1 MYIIKDH
8 IDSDFCTCI
17 ISNEASCI
25 KDHIDSDFL
34 KDEMPSAPYQKQ
46 IDNIVEFDWLVSLL
60 TEVVETTFDWISKNG
75 EKWMIHDNKG
85 TMDQQSDIYIRHMAR
100 NGNTGDFKY
109 KGGIKMFLI
118 FWGKIISNGEEGKEC
133 HFHILNQS
141 REDMKEIQKVEKRRI
156 VKSTFCNE
164 RSSKSHCMIIL
175 DVPIVGGRLIL
186 VDMAGSENIEQAGQ
200 TGFEAKMQ
208 IAIYTI
214 STWSRTVM
222 EKIKQLIGRSA
233 PPDFLAKLTY
243 LIWIHHETLCCREDM
258 LLNKAHKI
266 GEMLQEKIEQLAEV
280 ERAFFHIDFE
290 SSVTSQT

>member
-1 MYIIKDH
+1 M
-8 IDSDFCTCI
+8 CI
-17 ISNEASCI
+17 QPSPPPQPPPPPPENETQWYAVASLLTI
-25 KDHIDSDFL
+25 LTTSQDHIDSDFL
-34 KDEMPSAPYQKQ
+34 RDEMPSAPYQ
-46 IDNIVEFDWLVSLL
+46 
-60 TEVVETTFDWISKNG
+60 VVETTFDWISKNG

-85 TMDQQSDIYIRHMAR
+85 TTDQQSDICIRLFPMLA
-100 NGNTGDFKY
+100 N
-109 KGGIKMFLI
+109 
-118 FWGKIISNGEEGKEC
+118 
-133 HFHILNQS
+133 
-141 REDMKEIQKVEKRRI
+141 
-156 VKSTFCNE
+156 
-164 RSSKSHCMIIL
+164 
-175 DVPIVGGRLIL
+175 
-186 VDMAGSENIEQAGQ
+186 MAGSENIEQAGQ
-200 TGFEAKMQ
+200 TGFQAKMQ